1 MSNYSTAMTWACY
14 IQYIY
19 IYTHTVFFGHLVEI
33 QILQTIWEAPSNILK
48 LFIWAKI
55 YTCLFQSKQK
65 GYVPLFVVWNW
76 ATDSNTLVSLGSM
89 VKRVNSMSVS
99 QRNIAINSFLYLYIY
114 IYRSKP
120 KKIEQVDYMWLYI
133 YIYPH
138 IYITVTS
145 IDNIEYTHTQVVYSY
160 IYSLITLK
168 KKKTVGLPRWST
180 GLVANVSARYSLVK
194 NVPKTCAKIMYIYIY
209 YIIYIY
215 IIYIYIIYIL

>member
-1 MSNYSTAMTWACY
+1 MKTSYCGWPAKSCVGIIYKGRFLYEPLQVNRLPHIKSCVQLFYSYDLGLLYTV
-14 IQYIY
+14 YIY
-19 IYTHTVFFGHLVEI
+19 IHTHTVFYGHLVEI

-114 IYRSKP
+114 IYIGVSP
-120 KKIEQVDYMWLYI
+120 K
-133 YIYPH
+133 
-138 IYITVTS
+138 
-145 IDNIEYTHTQVVYSY
+145 
-160 IYSLITLK
+160 
-168 KKKTVGLPRWST
+168 R
-180 GLVANVSARYSLVK
+180 
-194 NVPKTCAKIMYIYIY
+194 
-209 YIIYIY
+209 
-215 IIYIYIIYIL
+215 